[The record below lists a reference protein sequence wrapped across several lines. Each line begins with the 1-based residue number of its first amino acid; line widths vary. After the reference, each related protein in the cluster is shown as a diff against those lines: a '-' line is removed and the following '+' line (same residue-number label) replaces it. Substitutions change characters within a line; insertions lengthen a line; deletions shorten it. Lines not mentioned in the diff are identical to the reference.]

1 MADWEQAVWL
11 RMPGFAIITCTISL
25 ALLLFNKCD
34 SYQII
39 HCKNFLWGTTMT
51 VVVTEEM
58 PHKMIPAWY
67 RTSTRGGHDLILLTQ
82 LAAVPMSSMLSFV
95 KVLSWPKVAPLRDQ
109 TYVNLVSLVQRL
121 PFSAVLDTLDLPSCH
136 RHTSFRIKFNAA
148 NIKMYFYYDWLLT
161 HQQSFIN
168 FSSWKPVV

>member
-11 RMPGFAIITCTISL
+11 PMPGFAIITCTISL

-39 HCKNFLWGTTMT
+39 RCSKSFLWGTTLT

-95 KVLSWPKVAPLRDQ
+95 QVMSWPKVAPLRDQ
-109 TYVNLVSLVQRL
+109 TLVNLVSLVQRL
-121 PFSAVLDTLDLPSCH
+121 SFSAVLDALDLSSSCR
-136 RHTSFRIKFNAA
+136 RHTSFRINFYAA
-148 NIKMYFYYDWLLT
+148 NIKMYFIKIGCSL
-161 HQQSFIN
+161 IN
-168 FSSWKPVV
+168 NPL